1 MSTDIQMPH
10 IDRIAKFELEV
21 IYDFIRSGAP
31 HIAIILLGEF
41 LENVHVLND
50 PHETE
55 QENP

>member
-1 MSTDIQMPH
+1 MPH

-55 QENP
+55 QMENP